1 MELVKKFQMALVK
14 KFQNLTSLNSF
25 IEKESDLKSQNI
37 NEATVFMVVVV
48 SRLPEKVNLTIEDKK
63 IDAVFHTDTYVKKF
77 LLDGNEWIDV
87 MYNESNKKIIDYK
100 IH

>member
-1 MELVKKFQMALVK
+1 MALFK

-25 IEKESDLKSQNI
+25 IEKASDLKSKNI
-37 NEATVFMVVVV
+37 NDATSYLFTVVVA
-48 SRLPEKVNLTIEDKK
+48 SRLPEKVNLTIEVKK
-63 IDAVFHTDTYVKKF
+63 IDAVFPTDTYVKKF

>member
-25 IEKESDLKSQNI
+25 IEKELDLKSQNI
-37 NEATVFMVVVV
+37 NDATLFMVVVV
-48 SRLPEKVNLTIEDKK
+48 SCLPEKVNLTIEVKK
-63 IDAVFHTDTYVKKF
+63 IDAVFPTDIYVKKF